1 MVTAGRAF
9 DVAVVGGGPAGLE
22 LARRAVARG
31 HQVVLYERERA
42 LGGRALLAA
51 RLDPESERLVRWL
64 EASAREAGVQIRLG
78 VEVKASSLAGS
89 ADAFVVATGAR
100 RVPPAV
106 PPAGGPR
113 IESVDRLDALL
124 EQLSP
129 GRRIVVSGSDVI
141 GVKAAEAL
149 ASAGHTVTL
158 LQHGAFAPEMG
169 LPRRWRAADLLAR
182 QGVVRVEAVSEARPV
197 AGGIAVR
204 APKQGGTIGCDL
216 IVDATGLEAD
226 EALAAALRA
235 LGAEVH
241 AIGDCLGPR
250 YLEAALLDSARLAQ
264 AL

>member
-1 MVTAGRAF
+1 
-9 DVAVVGGGPAGLE
+9 
-22 LARRAVARG
+22 
-31 HQVVLYERERA
+31 
-42 LGGRALLAA
+42 
-51 RLDPESERLVRWL
+51 
-64 EASAREAGVQIRLG
+64 
-78 VEVKASSLAGS
+78 
-89 ADAFVVATGAR
+89 
-100 RVPPAV
+100 
-106 PPAGGPR
+106 
-113 IESVDRLDALL
+113 VDRLDALL

-129 GRRIVVSGSDVI
+129 ARRIVVSGSDVI

-149 ASAGHTVTL
+149 ASAGHAVTL
-158 LQHGAFAPEMG
+158 LEHGAFAPEMG

-204 APKQGGTIGCDL
+204 APKQEGTIGCDL

-226 EALAAALRA
+226 ETLAAALRA